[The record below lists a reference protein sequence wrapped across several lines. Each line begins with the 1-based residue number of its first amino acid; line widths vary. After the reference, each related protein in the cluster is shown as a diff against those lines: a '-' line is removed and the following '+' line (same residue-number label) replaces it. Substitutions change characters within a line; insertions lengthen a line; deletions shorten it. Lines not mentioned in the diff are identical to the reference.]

1 MWKSLSN
8 YKLYCYKS
16 IVFMSC
22 VILLISFPNNKIY
35 SQAKSLPAYQ
45 SLLDSVKIF
54 YGDTCYIGVRS
65 SLIQRLYKYQHYTP
79 VKEYLKSYE
88 ELKDKID
95 TFRTI
100 YGKTINNEK
109 GLLLDLSRIFK
120 VEKQFNIVNVCGI
133 YLGSDSVT
141 SLGLSYIILR
151 SNPLKFKSKI
161 YQLANFDQTFR
172 HELTIYGTDWF
183 KSRKLNEIISFPL
196 K

>member
-1 MWKSLSN
+1 MQDSLNNYKSN
-8 YKLYCYKS
+8 YYKL
-16 IVFMSC
+16 IVPFLFS
-22 VILLISFPNNKIY
+22 ILLISLPNNKTY
-35 SQAKSLPAYQ
+35 SQAKSLPVYQ

-54 YGDTCYIGVRS
+54 YGDTCCIGVGS
-65 SLIQRLYKYQHYTP
+65 NLIQRLYKYKQYTP

-88 ELKDKID
+88 DVKYKID

-120 VEKQFNIVNVCGI
+120 IEKQFNIVNVCGI

-151 SNPLKFKSKI
+151 SSPIKFNSKI
-161 YQLANFDQTFR
+161 YQLANFDQAFR
-172 HELTIYGTDWF
+172 HEITIYGNDWI
-183 KSRKLNEIISFPL
+183 KSIKLNEITSFPL